1 VVAERR
7 FVDGISSCGRPDPAP
22 AEYRHPMNPL
32 QRWVR
37 NPTAYRLL
45 ILNGHQVVEWLEAV
59 LRFLTSGRLGAL
71 DLAGLPNVRITISGR
86 KTGLARSA
94 TVQYVPFRDGLLLVG
109 SNWGRARHPSWSANL
124 KAAQRVT
131 VRRRGHRF
139 VATVQLLAGAERDE
153 AWDDALAFWPNYRLA
168 QEYAGRRRFRLF
180 LLTPT
185 LDRTSLSRRVLS

>member
-1 VVAERR
+1 
-7 FVDGISSCGRPDPAP
+7 
-22 AEYRHPMNPL
+22 MNPL

-185 LDRTSLSRRVLS
+185 LDRASLSRRVLS